1 MGLRLNIG
9 SADNYRSGYVN
20 VDRHQYGNVDVV
32 TDLNGTWPWED
43 SSVDEVL
50 AYDIIEHLPDK
61 IHTMNEAHRV
71 LRAGGLFDII
81 VPTTDGRGA
90 WQDPTHVSYWNAN
103 SFFYFCVGVP
113 EHTRFAAAYGITAKF
128 IALYSHQ
135 ELLLD
140 QVSKLHVRLSCL
152 K

>member
-1 MGLRLNIG
+1 MLKLNLG
-9 SADNYRSGYVN
+9 SADNYRPGYLN
-20 VDRHQYGNVDVV
+20 VDRFQYGNVDVV
-32 TDLNGTWPWED
+32 TDLTQRWPWED
-43 SSVDEVL
+43 GSVDEIL

-71 LRAGGLFDII
+71 LRLGGLFDII

-90 WQDPTHVSYWNAN
+90 FQDPTHVSYWNRN
-103 SFFYFCVGVP
+103 SFFYYCLGIP

-128 IALYSHQ
+128 ILAYAKE
-135 ELLLD
+135 ELLTD
-140 QVSKLHVRLSCL
+140 HVTKLHVRLTCM